1 MVLEVGAA
9 AGAGS
14 AAGAAAGGGGAT
26 SAGAGGAAGGVG
38 GVGSV
43 LGEQAASNAIPA
55 KGVISIKRRRVVE
68 GVMAIPL
75 GGWSREGRFEQ

>member
-1 MVLEVGAA
+1 MVLVVGAE

-14 AAGAAAGGGGAT
+14 VAAGAAAGGGGAT
-26 SAGAGGAAGGVG
+26 SAGAGGAAGGAG

-75 GGWSREGRFEQ
+75 GGWSRGVAV